1 MLPYRRTRLIMS
13 CRTTA
18 PLQPAVSKT
27 GRKFMN
33 ILSRISDVICCET
46 SEIGNLEHNK
56 AIVRRYLDE
65 IVNRRNLAAFDD
77 FFAEDVV
84 FNDVRN
90 FTTDLPAFML
100 AIQSAFPDCRLT
112 IGDQIAEGDKVVTR
126 VTFYGTREGLLTC
139 SGATAKPMEWA
150 GIAIDRIA
158 NGKIVEMWHVQNP
171 PVAATDGH
179 GASAT

>member
-1 MLPYRRTRLIMS
+1 
-13 CRTTA
+13 
-18 PLQPAVSKT
+18 
-27 GRKFMN
+27 MN
-33 ILSRISDVICCET
+33 ILSEISDVICCET
-46 SEIGNLEHNK
+46 SRIGDPEHNK
-56 AIVRRYLDE
+56 AIVRGYLDE

-100 AIQSAFPDCRLT
+100 AIQHAFPDCQLT

-126 VTFYGTREGLLTC
+126 VTFRGTGKIPLSC
-139 SGATAKPMEWA
+139 AGATEKQMEWA

-171 PVAATDGH
+171 PMPIADDH
-179 GASAT
+179 GASTTSR

>member
-1 MLPYRRTRLIMS
+1 M
-13 CRTTA
+13 
-18 PLQPAVSKT
+18 QPALSKT
-27 GRKFMN
+27 GRKIMN

-46 SEIGNLEHNK
+46 SEIGDLEHNK

-77 FFAEDVV
+77 FFAEGVV

-100 AIQSAFPDCRLT
+100 AIQNAFPDYRLT

-126 VTFYGTREGLLTC
+126 VTFHGTLKGLLTC
-139 SGATAKPMEWA
+139 SGATEKPIEWA

-158 NGKIVEMWHVQNP
+158 NGKVVEMWHVQNP
-171 PVAATDGH
+171 PMATVDDH

>member
-1 MLPYRRTRLIMS
+1 
-13 CRTTA
+13 
-18 PLQPAVSKT
+18 
-27 GRKFMN
+27 MN

-46 SEIGNLEHNK
+46 SEIGDLEHNK
-56 AIVRRYLDE
+56 AIVRHYLDE
-65 IVNRRNLAAFDD
+65 IVNRRNLTAFGD

-126 VTFYGTREGLLTC
+126 VTFHATRKGLLTC
-139 SGATAKPMEWA
+139 SGATTMPVEWT

-158 NGKIVEMWHVQNP
+158 DGKVVEMWHVQNP
-171 PVAATDGH
+171 PMAAADGH
-179 GASAT
+179 GAGSTSR